1 MSEHETSALLGTFEA
16 WDNYLGAF
24 ARLEIRQAQNGAVS
38 FGDDYVLNQADAW
51 ALGYLLTQDQRSK
64 ETMDRVNDFVQAE
77 PAGDGGS
84 VWLDM
89 RLDEDG
95 RVSVG
100 GHLLSVSNA
109 IRIGYRLLELA
120 AKKAAHRWEKAA

>member
-1 MSEHETSALLGTFEA
+1 MSEHETSA
-16 WDNYLGAF
+16 
-24 ARLEIRQAQNGAVS
+24 
-38 FGDDYVLNQADAW
+38 
-51 ALGYLLTQDQRSK
+51 LLTQDQRSK